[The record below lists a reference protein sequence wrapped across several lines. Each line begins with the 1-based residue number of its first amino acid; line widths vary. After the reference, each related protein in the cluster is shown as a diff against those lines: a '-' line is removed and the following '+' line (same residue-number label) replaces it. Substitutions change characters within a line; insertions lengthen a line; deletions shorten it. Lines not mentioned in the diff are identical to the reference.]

1 MYSTYICISF
11 LQMFYENK
19 LNDSLV
25 MANARTLSKQLYI
38 DEYKCEIAKT
48 ISLSYDNNVT
58 PSSEIRLNERIAIST
73 VTLCVLTLSCI
84 SALFYYL

>member
-1 MYSTYICISF
+1 
-11 LQMFYENK
+11 MFYENK
-19 LNDSLV
+19 LDDSLI
-25 MANARTLSKQLYI
+25 MANARTLSKQLYT

-73 VTLCVLTLSCI
+73 VTFWVLALSCT